1 MDYVGRLS
9 NLLSS
14 VSKVYNEL
22 NPATLSG
29 AIDIVVVEQPNG
41 DLACSPFHVRF
52 GKLSLLMPQEKKVRI
67 TVNGE
72 AVPFAMKV
80 GDAGEAFFVFET
92 DLEVPEEF
100 QTSPLMSAA
109 SDDGRGDE
117 EPPYLDIG
125 ASDERDQTIIDE
137 EGNCH
142 TDAGYV
148 SAHSASG
155 SEFEESD
162 GEIEQQ
168 SFPAIPP
175 ELQSPKMIIE
185 EQLDK
190 VVTTMDP
197 YPSAKPLEQS
207 LAEEVDMEER
217 RLEERRLKDQ
227 EASESNTSP
236 KTEPRPSSP
245 LPENTT
251 YPMEDGSTLLERI
264 SGEAIT
270 TTTVTKETFIVRPAD
285 GDIKSFF
292 MDVTHNHVNDDS
304 TGNCESSEPGTSDD
318 TVERPSQPK
327 GEHETMILDMAGYK
341 IEEEQDEAAEELEDN
356 DHIKHRHRK
365 LRHMDEETREE
376 LAGPSENETAENEQ
390 PVEQSIETPQ
400 RPAIGNRERS
410 HSLPHKMEEPA
421 KSSSNAK
428 AVDIPGSV
436 QDVEPKSD
444 SEMDYGETPVKSKS
458 PDSEWSWGWGS
469 LPKRQDS
476 RKDSTDG
483 STDVLSGDLN
493 KLSVDESE
501 KNQNQTVSL
510 SSTTTQDNSALE
522 EVRLKSGRTYRIEM
536 SLCGSAALGTDPEQC
551 KRVFREYQVSYD
563 QFVHN
568 PNILNDAHLVFKY
581 EGRYYK
587 HVGMQAPL
595 FTSMLLL
602 PQPLSAMSDEDSKLG
617 PKVSDSRD
625 SYSFGRG
632 WRQWWSRSS
641 VAEPLVANTD
651 LEQGDDGSQSHV
663 SEEEKADDK
672 TAAAAASTSHAAAG
686 QKTTFTKT
694 TTTTSVGW
702 SAQQPHNAEDG
713 PIDQSTYHKNYAK
726 TLRLTSDQLKQL
738 RLKKGVNTISFSVK
752 SSYQGTATCVAK
764 IFYWNHNT
772 QVVISDI
779 DGTITKSDALGHVFT
794 MIGRDWTHNGVAKL
808 YTDIHNNGYQ
818 LLYLTSRAIG
828 QADYTREYLK
838 KVEQDR
844 YQLPD
849 GPVIMSPDRLFTS
862 FHREVIMRKPEVFK
876 MACLRDVQR
885 LFTSSNPFYAGFG
898 NRITDA
904 MSYRS
909 VNVPASRIFTI
920 DPQGDIKLELLSG
933 YKSSYI
939 HLNDLVDQIFPP
951 LSKALA
957 SEYND
962 WNFWKQPL
970 PQIELPKL
978 PDPIPSTSSSPKP
991 RPITP
996 NPSSIPTSPSMSAV
1010 PEPKPSRSLLRSF
1023 TSRSQDGAK
1032 DKHGLTSYKSS
1043 PSLFS
1048 QSSQSSSDDKKTN
1061 DKRKPSNPEDVTG
1074 DQQAPVAIENSESKN
1089 QGSNNSLEGDA
1100 NVTGSS
1106 LSQSPSST
1114 SGLMKQVIT
1123 GRVGGLRDTISRT
1136 LSRDSRRSTPSND
1149 DLHDNEELD
1158 NDTEND
1164 LNGIIDEDITDDI
1177 DMDNIPFL

>member
-125 ASDERDQTIIDE
+125 ASDERDQAVIDE
-137 EGNCH
+137 EGN
-142 TDAGYV
+142 
-148 SAHSASG
+148 G
-155 SEFEESD
+155 SEFENESD
-162 GEIEQQ
+162 DELEQHRL
-168 SFPAIPP
+168 PAIPP

-217 RLEERRLKDQ
+217 RLRNQ
-227 EASESNTSP
+227 EDSESNSNV
-236 KTEPRPSSP
+236 KDEPRSSSP

-285 GDIKSFF
+285 GDIHSFF
-292 MDVTHNHVNDDS
+292 MDVTHNHVNDDDTEKS
-304 TGNCESSEPGTSDD
+304 ESSEGGTSDD

-341 IEEEQDEAAEELEDN
+341 IEEEEDEAVEEEEQQG
-356 DHIKHRHRK
+356 HVKHKHRK
-365 LRHMDEETREE
+365 LRHMDEETRQE
-376 LAGPSENETAENEQ
+376 LAGPSENETADKVE
-390 PVEQSIETPQ
+390 PAEQSLDVPQ
-400 RPAIGNRERS
+400 TTTGNRERS
-410 HSLPHKMEEPA
+410 QSMPPLIEEPA
-421 KSSSNAK
+421 KISSNAK
-428 AVDIPGSV
+428 AVDIPGV
-436 QDVEPKSD
+436 EMDVEPKSD
-444 SEMDYGETPVKSKS
+444 SEMEYGETVIKSKTQ
-458 PDSEWSWGWGS
+458 DSEWSWGWGS
-469 LPKRQDS
+469 LPKRQETY
-476 RKDSTDG
+476 KDLSDRSTD
-483 STDVLSGDLN
+483 DLSGELN
-493 KLSVDESE
+493 KLSVEE
-501 KNQNQTVSL
+501 KEKEQGQVVS
-510 SSTTTQDNSALE
+510 SSPASHGTISLE
-522 EVRLKSGRTYRIEM
+522 EVRLKPGRMYRIEM
-536 SLCGSAALGTDPEQC
+536 SLCGTAALGTNPEQC
-551 KRVFREYQVSYD
+551 KRVFAEYQVSYD

-568 PNILNDAHLVFKY
+568 PNILNDPHLVFKY

-587 HVGMQAPL
+587 HVGPQAPL

-602 PQPLSAMSDEDSKLG
+602 PQPLSAMSDEESKQG

-641 VAEPLVANTD
+641 VAEPLVANSSV
-651 LEQGDDGSQSHV
+651 ECVDDDAQNLV
-663 SEEEKADDK
+663 SEVNEGGDK
-672 TAAAAASTSHAAAG
+672 TATSAETNLQGTTG

-702 SAQQPHNAEDG
+702 SAQQPHNADD
-713 PIDQSTYHKNYAK
+713 PSMDQSAHHKNYAK

-951 LSKALA
+951 LSRALA

-970 PQIELPKL
+970 PHVELPKL

-1023 TSRSQDGAK
+1023 TSRAQDGAK
-1032 DKHGLTSYKSS
+1032 DKQGLTSYKSS

-1048 QSSQSSSDDKKTN
+1048 QSSQSSSEDKKN
-1061 DKRKPSNPEDVTG
+1061 SDKRKSSNSEDVTSE
-1074 DQQAPVAIENSESKN
+1074 QRPSAAIDNAESKI
-1089 QGSNNSLEGDA
+1089 QGNNDALEGEA
-1100 NVTGSS
+1100 NGNTTP

-1149 DLHDNEELD
+1149 DLHDNEDLE